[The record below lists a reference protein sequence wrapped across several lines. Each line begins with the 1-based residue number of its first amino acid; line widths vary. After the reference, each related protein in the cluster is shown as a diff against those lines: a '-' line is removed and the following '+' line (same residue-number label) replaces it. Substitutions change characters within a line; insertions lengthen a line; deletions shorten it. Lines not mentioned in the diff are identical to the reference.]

1 MAGSQT
7 FKCRILQTFFTCG
20 NRPILVL
27 DAVVTSLVEFA
38 VSGSGVVVFWRVF
51 RWVEGSFPVE
61 GENVGQLKVLKVD
74 DGVGFAVVWFS
85 PSK

>member
-7 FKCRILQTFFTCG
+7 LKCRLLQTFFTCG

-27 DAVVTSLVEFA
+27 DAVVISLVEFA
-38 VSGSGVVVFWRVF
+38 VSGSGVVVFRRVF

-61 GENVGQLKVLKVD
+61 GENVGQTKALKVV
-74 DGVGFAVVWFS
+74 DGVDFAIVWVS